1 MDLSKYIRFL
11 IHYRGGRFHP
21 NVNLKNGSGNESQR
35 AKTEQNGEKSRSI
48 ESDEQSEKRV
58 KEELSD

>member
-1 MDLSKYIRFL
+1 MKARE
-11 IHYRGGRFHP
+11 P
-21 NVNLKNGSGNESQR
+21 
-35 AKTEQNGEKSRSI
+35 KTEQNGEKSRSI